1 MLFVKDVLL
10 RLVISLI
17 AGCALGYGRTR
28 MRRVA
33 GMRTYAITTL
43 GACLAMMIAQY
54 EYQMLNT
61 VWYDP
66 ALASSMKFDASRY
79 AAMVVSGVGFLS
91 AGTIVSIGRGSV
103 VGLTT
108 AAGLFSASCL
118 GIASGAGFWTAV
130 GVVAVPMIL
139 IMDHSYYIETGFK
152 ALMRNMKMHIN
163 CKDSSTNTMATVMT
177 FIEDKGARI
186 LETDTDDSSLVVAVR
201 LGKNMKSR
209 SVFLAQIADLD
220 CVDSVQE
227 LFS

>member
-1 MLFVKDVLL
+1 
-10 RLVISLI
+10 LVSLI

-28 MRRVA
+28 MGRVA
-33 GMRTYAITTL
+33 GMRTYTITSL

-61 VWYDP
+61 IWYDP
-66 ALASSMKFDASRY
+66 ALVSAMKFDASRY

-91 AGTIVSIGRGSV
+91 AGTIVSIGKNSV

-108 AAGLFSASCL
+108 AAGLFAASCM
-118 GIASGAGFWTAV
+118 GVASGAGFWTAV
-130 GVVAVPMIL
+130 GIVAVPMML
-139 IMDHSYYIETGFK
+139 IMDHSYSVEIGFK
-152 ALMRNMKMHIN
+152 KLMRNMKMYIS
-163 CKDSSTNTMATVMT
+163 CKDSSTNTTATIMT

-186 LETDTDDSSLVVAVR
+186 LETDTDEFSSLIIAVK
-201 LGKNMKSR
+201 LGKNMKSH
-209 SVFLAQIADLD
+209 SVFLTQLADLD